1 MKCYYLVPYFIMVI
15 ILPQKRYNIIMN
27 YKTIAKETLEI
38 EAQTLLLASQK
49 IGDEF
54 NEAIKTILE
63 CDGKLIITG
72 VGKSGL
78 IGAKMAATFAS
89 TGTPSFFLH
98 PTEALHGDLGMISS
112 NDVVI
117 AISYSGESEEL
128 SSILPHIRRFGT
140 PLIGM
145 TRSKESTLGKY
156 SDLIIDVVV
165 EKEACPLDIAPTSS
179 TTLTLAL
186 GDALAVCL
194 MKARNFQKSDF
205 ASFHPGGALGKQL
218 FVKVSNLMQTKNLP
232 IVSKDTKV
240 KEAILKISEGR
251 LGTVLVTDEDK
262 KLIALVSDGDIRRA
276 LLQDDFSLEEN
287 VLKYATMNPMSCED
301 ENMLAS
307 QALVLIEEKKIQ
319 LLVVTDKNKKIRGV
333 LHIHTLIEKGIS

>member
-1 MKCYYLVPYFIMVI
+1 
-15 ILPQKRYNIIMN
+15 MN
-27 YKTIAKETLEI
+27 YKQIAQETLQI
-38 EAQTLLLASQK
+38 EAQTLLESAKNIDDVFDKAVEIILACS
-49 IGDEF
+49 
-54 NEAIKTILE
+54 
-63 CDGKLIITG
+63 GKLIVTG

-128 SSILPHIRRFGT
+128 SSILPHVKRFNI

-145 TRSKESTLGKY
+145 TRDKNSTLGKY
-156 SDLIIDVVV
+156 SDLVINVVV
-165 EKEACPLDIAPTSS
+165 EKEACPLNIAPTSS

-194 MKARNFQKSDF
+194 MRAKNFKKSDF
-205 ASFHPGGALGKQL
+205 ASFHPGGALGKRL
-218 FVKVSNLMQTKNLP
+218 FVKVSDLMRTKELP
-232 IVSKDTKV
+232 IISADTKV
-240 KEAILKISEGR
+240 KDAIVKISEGR
-251 LGTVLVTDEDK
+251 LGTVLITDNK
-262 KLIALVSDGDIRRA
+262 KRLLALVSDGDVRRA
-276 LLQDDFSLEEN
+276 LLSKDFSLDDE
-287 VLKYATMNPMSCED
+287 VLKYATINPKTIDD
-301 ENMLAS
+301 ENILAS
-307 QALVLIEEKKIQ
+307 EALVIIEEMKIQ
-319 LLVVTDKNKKIRGV
+319 LLVVTDRDKRVRGV

>member
-1 MKCYYLVPYFIMVI
+1 
-15 ILPQKRYNIIMN
+15 MN
-27 YKTIAKETLEI
+27 YKEIAQETLNI
-38 EAQTLLLASQK
+38 EGYTLLNAANLVDDAFS
-49 IGDEF
+49 
-54 NEAIKTILE
+54 EAVKVILKCE
-63 CDGKLIITG
+63 GKLIITG

-117 AISYSGESEEL
+117 GISYSGESEEL
-128 SSILPHIRRFGT
+128 SSILPHIKRFGA

-145 TRSKESTLGKY
+145 TRDENSALGSF
-156 SDLIIDVVV
+156 SDIVIKMVV
-165 EKEACPLDIAPTSS
+165 EKEACPIDTAPTSS

-194 MKARNFQKSDF
+194 MRARDFKKSDF
-205 ASFHPGGALGKQL
+205 ASFHPGGALGKKL
-218 FVKVSNLMQTKNLP
+218 FVKVSNLMQSKSLP
-232 IVSKDTKV
+232 IIKENTKV

-251 LGTVLVTDEDK
+251 LGTALIVDAQERLVG
-262 KLIALVSDGDIRRA
+262 LLSDGDVRRA
-276 LLQDDFSLEEN
+276 LMSEEFSLDDAVSE
-287 VLKYATMNPMSCED
+287 YATRNPMSID
-301 ENMLAS
+301 NADMLAS
-307 QALVLIEEKKIQ
+307 DALVLIEEKKIQ
-319 LLVVTDKNKKIRGV
+319 LLVITDKEKKIEGV

>member
-1 MKCYYLVPYFIMVI
+1 
-15 ILPQKRYNIIMN
+15 MN
-27 YKTIAKETLEI
+27 YKTIAQETLDI
-38 EAQTLLLASQK
+38 EAQTLLKASQK

-54 NEAIKTILE
+54 DKAVEIILG
-63 CDGKLIITG
+63 CKGKLVVSG

-98 PTEALHGDLGMISS
+98 PTEALHGDLGMIGKD
-112 NDVVI
+112 DVVI

-128 SSILPHIRRFGT
+128 GSILPHIKRFGT

-145 TRSKESTLGKY
+145 TKDVNSTLGRY
-156 SDLIIDVVV
+156 SDVVIKV
-165 EKEACPLDIAPTSS
+165 EIEKEACPLNIAPTSS

-194 MKARNFQKSDF
+194 MRARDFKKSDF

-218 FVKVSNLMQTKNLP
+218 FIKVKNLMQKEKLP
-232 IVSKDTKV
+232 IISQDAKMKD
-240 KEAILKISEGR
+240 AIVAISEGR
-251 LGTVLVTDEDK
+251 LGTVLITDENG
-262 KLIALVSDGDIRRA
+262 KLTALLSDGDVRRA
-276 LLQDDFSLEEN
+276 LLSDNFSLDDS
-287 VLKYATMNPMSCED
+287 VLKYATLNPMSVDDED
-301 ENMLAS
+301 MLAS
-307 QALVLIEEKKIQ
+307 DALVLIEAKKIQ
-319 LLVVTDKNKKIRGV
+319 LLVITDKEKNIRGV

>member
-1 MKCYYLVPYFIMVI
+1 
-15 ILPQKRYNIIMN
+15 MN
-27 YKTIAKETLEI
+27 YKKIAQETLNI
-38 EAQTLLLASQK
+38 EAEALLNASKNIDDVFEKAVAIILAC
-49 IGDEF
+49 E
-54 NEAIKTILE
+54 
-63 CDGKLIITG
+63 GKLIITG

-128 SSILPHIRRFGT
+128 SSILPHIKRFKT

-145 TRSKESTLGKY
+145 TRNRNSRLGQLC
-156 SDLIIDVVV
+156 DLVIDVVV

-194 MKARNFQKSDF
+194 MRARNFQKSDF

-218 FVKVSNLMQTKNLP
+218 FVKVSNLMQSENLP
-232 IVSKDTKV
+232 VVKKTTKV
-240 KEAILKISEGR
+240 KEAIVKISEGR
-251 LGTVLVTDEDK
+251 LGTVLITDDAN
-262 KLIALVSDGDIRRA
+262 LLVALVSDGDIRRA
-276 LLQDDFSLEEN
+276 LLSENFSLEDE
-287 VLKYATMNPMSCED
+287 VIKYATLNPSTCQD

-307 QALVLIEEKKIQ
+307 DALVLIEEKKIQ
-319 LLVVTDKNKKIRGV
+319 LLVITDESKKVKGV

>member
-1 MKCYYLVPYFIMVI
+1 
-15 ILPQKRYNIIMN
+15 MN
-27 YKTIAKETLEI
+27 YKTIAQETLNI
-38 EAQTLLLASQK
+38 EAQTLLDASK
-49 IGDEF
+49 NMNDVFDKAVE
-54 NEAIKTILE
+54 TILK
-63 CDGKLIITG
+63 CTGKLVVTG

-128 SSILPHIRRFGT
+128 SSILPHIKRFGT

-145 TRSKESTLGKY
+145 TRNRKSSLGQF
-156 SDLIIDVVV
+156 SDLVIDVVV

-194 MKARNFQKSDF
+194 MKARDFKKSDF

-218 FVKVSNLMQTKNLP
+218 FVKVSNLMQTQNIP
-232 IVSKDTKV
+232 TVSKDTKV
-240 KEAILKISEGR
+240 KDAILSISEGR
-251 LGTVLVTDEDK
+251 LGTVLVTDEEDK
-262 KLIALVSDGDIRRA
+262 LVALVSDGDIRRA
-276 LLQDDFSLEEN
+276 LLKDDFSLDAN
-287 VLKYATMNPMSCED
+287 VLQYATLNPMTCED
-301 ENMLAS
+301 ENLLAS
-307 QALVLIEEKKIQ
+307 EALVLIEEKKIQ
-319 LLVVTDKNKKIRGV
+319 LLVITDKNKKIKGV

>member
-1 MKCYYLVPYFIMVI
+1 
-15 ILPQKRYNIIMN
+15 MN
-27 YKTIAKETLEI
+27 YRQIAQETLQI
-38 EAQTLLLASQK
+38 EAQTLLDSAKSINDVFDKAVDIILACK
-49 IGDEF
+49 
-54 NEAIKTILE
+54 
-63 CDGKLIITG
+63 GKLIVTG

-98 PTEALHGDLGMISS
+98 PTEALHGDLGMIGKD
-112 NDVVI
+112 DVVL

-128 SSILPHIRRFGT
+128 SSILPHIKRFEI

-145 TRSKESTLGKY
+145 TKNHESTLGKY
-156 SDLIIDVVV
+156 SDLVIDVVV
-165 EKEACPLDIAPTSS
+165 QKEACPLNIAPTSS

-194 MKARNFQKSDF
+194 MRAKNFQKSDF

-218 FVKVSNLMQTKNLP
+218 FVKVKDLMRTKDLP
-232 IVSKDTKV
+232 IITADTKL
-240 KEAILKISEGR
+240 KDAIVKISEGR
-251 LGTVLVTDEDK
+251 IGTVLITDE
-262 KLIALVSDGDIRRA
+262 LGRLLALVSDGDIRRA
-276 LLQDDFSLEEN
+276 LMSEDFSLQDN
-287 VLKYATMNPMSCED
+287 VLKYATLSPKTIDD

-307 QALVLIEEKKIQ
+307 EALVIIEDMKIQ
-319 LLVVTDKNKKIRGV
+319 LLVVTDKDKRVIGV